1 MDIKNKV
8 VLITGASRGLGV
20 DMALEF
26 AAKGSRLALAARSAE
41 GLEET
46 AASIGNQAEVIT
58 IPTDVSD
65 LTSLKGL
72 TDAVQNKLGDIDVL
86 VNNAGL
92 EKVWDFED
100 MDLAEVEQL
109 VAVNVTGLMWLT
121 RLVLPAM
128 IERRSGHIVNIASTA
143 GLVPVPHN
151 TVYSATKHAVVGFSH
166 SLRMEMLDH
175 GVGVS
180 VVCPGFVNAGM
191 FAEWGRRPPGVSKL
205 NDTKDVAR
213 ATVDAVLRNRPEV
226 VIDGGPQRIGDVLQA
241 ISPTIATHTYR
252 LSGALKYL
260 RDQARINSERAKT

>member
-1 MDIKNKV
+1 MEIKDKV

-26 AAKGSRLALAARSAE
+26 AAKGARLALAARSAE

-46 AASIGNQAEVIT
+46 AGSIGSRAEVIT
-58 IPTDVSD
+58 IPADVSK
-65 LTSLKGL
+65 LTSLNDL
-72 TDAVQNKLGDIDVL
+72 VEAVQNKLGDIDVL

-92 EKVWDFED
+92 EKVWDFEA
-100 MDLAEVEQL
+100 MDPTEIEQI
-109 VAVNVTGLMWLT
+109 VGVNVTGLMWLT

-151 TVYSATKHAVVGFSH
+151 SVYSATKHAVVGFSH

-191 FAEWGRRPPGVSKL
+191 FEEWGRKPPGVSKL

-213 ATVDAVLRNRPEV
+213 ATVDAVVRNRSEV
-226 VIDGGPQRIGDVLQA
+226 VIDGGPQRIGDVVQA
-241 ISPTIATHTYR
+241 LSPSFATLTYK
-252 LSGALKYL
+252 LSGAIGYF
-260 RDQARINSERAKT
+260 RDQARINSEKSKG

>member
-1 MDIKNKV
+1 MDIRDKV
-8 VLITGASRGLGV
+8 VLLTGASRGLGV

-46 AASIGNQAEVIT
+46 AASIGSGTEVIT

-65 LTSLKGL
+65 LTSLNEL
-72 TDAVQNKLGDIDVL
+72 VNAVQDKFGHIDVL

-92 EKVWDFED
+92 EQVWDFEA
-100 MDLAEVEQL
+100 MDPALIKQIVG
-109 VAVNVTGLMWLT
+109 VNVTGLMWLT
-121 RLVLPAM
+121 RLVLPEM

-151 TVYSATKHAVVGFSH
+151 SVYSATKHAVVGFSH

-191 FAEWGRRPPGVSKL
+191 FAEWGRKPPGVSTL

-213 ATVDAVLRNRPEV
+213 ATVDAVVRNRSEV

-241 ISPTIATHTYR
+241 LSPSVATLTYK
-252 LSGALKYL
+252 LSGALGYF
-260 RDQARINSERAKT
+260 RDQARINSEKPKG